1 MKAGPFGY
9 NYLRNAIAT
18 LNSFISFQYEM
29 DRVFRQPKV
38 HMIVSL
44 SLPRKFFEESGHQSQ
59 SSAIFVINSKLFSM
73 CLQQSSLNEQL
84 LYDAGL
90 AGLNF
95 NFDLTSKGTY
105 IVRDKLV
112 CSVCEVVTFFVG
124 LQLVVS
130 GFSDKLPLFVQ
141 RVCSAIREYT
151 PDEQTFIR
159 VKELLRRELSGWET
173 QQPYAHCAYFAGLV
187 SESLQFPIQ
196 DMRAALGK
204 VTLETQTGFLK
215 NLFEGGS
222 YGTALI
228 VGNIDEVG
236 AKRLLGIG
244 TVYPSILLCD
254 NETLKARYTQLSD
267 LSLSLRCLPMREQQ
281 SASFFTLRE
290 SSERGFLETSQIHRM
305 RTLPA
310 PSTSSYR
317 RDWLLTTCH
326 SSC

>member
-1 MKAGPFGY
+1 
-9 NYLRNAIAT
+9 
-18 LNSFISFQYEM
+18 M

-44 SLPRKFFEESGHQSQ
+44 SLPRKLFEDSGDQL

-112 CSVCEVVTFFVG
+112 CSVCEVITFFVG

-151 PDEQTFIR
+151 PDKQTFFR
-159 VKELLRRELSGWET
+159 VKELLRRELSSWET

-204 VTLETQTGFLK
+204 VTLDTQTGFLK

-244 TVYPSILLCD
+244 TVFPSILLCD
-254 NETLKARYTQLSD
+254 NETLKAPRCTQLSD
-267 LSLSLRCLPMREQQ
+267 LSLSLRCLPMREPQ
-281 SASFFTLRE
+281 SALFFTLRE